1 MDKSVPFHQSV
12 LLYDKLR
19 ECKKNVQFY
28 KIRDAGHSGAEFWN
42 KEVLGIVNE
51 FISIYISNEGAVTNK

>member
-12 LLYDKLR
+12 LLYDKLIK
-19 ECKKNVQFY
+19 CKKNVQFY
-28 KIRDAGHSGAEFWN
+28 KIKDAGHGGSEFWN

-51 FISIYISNEGAVTNK
+51 FISIYISNERA